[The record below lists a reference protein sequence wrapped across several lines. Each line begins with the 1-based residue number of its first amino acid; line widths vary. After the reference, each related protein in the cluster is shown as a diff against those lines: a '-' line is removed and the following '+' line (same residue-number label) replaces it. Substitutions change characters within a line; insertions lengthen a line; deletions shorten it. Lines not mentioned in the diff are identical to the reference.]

1 MISKLTVF
9 SQMSAD
15 VENPKA
21 EEKQKDEIPATW
33 YTGFLKQTSIYA
45 VAVGYCISASLLS
58 IINKWALTALQY
70 FTSVA
75 GVPVCG
81 WCKFLEHDS
90 LNLLTMWRF
99 VPLAIMFY
107 LSLFTN
113 SELLL
118 HANVDNFIVFRS

>member
-1 MISKLTVF
+1 
-9 SQMSAD
+9 MSAD

-21 EEKQKDEIPATW
+21 EEKQKAMLSSKKTPSPAYEIPA
-33 YTGFLKQTSIYA
+33 I
-45 VAVGYCISASLLS
+45 AVGYCISASLLS

-70 FTSVA
+70 FTSAA

-118 HANVDNFIVFRS
+118 HANVDNFIVFHS